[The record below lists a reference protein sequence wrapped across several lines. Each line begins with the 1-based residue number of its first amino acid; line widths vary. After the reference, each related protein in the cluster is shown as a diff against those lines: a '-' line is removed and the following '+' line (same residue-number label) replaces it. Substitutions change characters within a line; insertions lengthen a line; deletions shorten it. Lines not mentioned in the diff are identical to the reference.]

1 MGSKI
6 YVFGGADT
14 IEVLDLEGEL
24 VWQSV
29 RVPSLSKLDLSNAI
43 VVKQAA
49 DKMLI
54 IGEDKA
60 NNQVRSV
67 QLLDLARMESHEIS
81 TCKQVSL
88 KSLGSPAAQVVGNS
102 DMVALV

>member
-60 NNQVRSV
+60 NNQGSV